1 MDKFTYQGCPTC
13 NSLRGLAE
21 GYKKRLEEKETV
33 ISEKDNIIRQLKCLV
48 RFLEETRKAEMKCL
62 LCNNTGTMQTE
73 TGYRNCF
80 CAAGIVEKTD

>member
-1 MDKFTYQGCPTC
+1 MNRTTC
-13 NSLRGLAE
+13 QTCDSLRGLAE
-21 GYKKRLEEKETV
+21 GYRKRLQEKEKV
-33 ISEKDNIIRQLKCLV
+33 VWEKDSIIRQLKSLV